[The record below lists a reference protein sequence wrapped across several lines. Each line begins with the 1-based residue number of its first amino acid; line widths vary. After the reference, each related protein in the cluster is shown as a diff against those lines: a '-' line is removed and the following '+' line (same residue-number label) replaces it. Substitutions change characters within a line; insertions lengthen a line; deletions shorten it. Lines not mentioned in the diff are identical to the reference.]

1 MSNRFQLYHNVAI
14 TNKVRPI
21 SLMQFLSFI
30 VYLQLLLSFV
40 RNSAL
45 SKFQFESLLIYCFKK
60 SRTQNIVNMHSC
72 TIYCVALFLIIQHVT
87 YVSMITSLLVALKI
101 RLIRV
106 ICVRYFSTL
115 SK

>member
-1 MSNRFQLYHNVAI
+1 MSNSFQLYHNVAI

-30 VYLQLLLSFV
+30 VYFQLFFSFV

-60 SRTQNIVNMHSC
+60 SRTQNIVNMHSG
-72 TIYCVALFLIIQHVT
+72 TIDCVALFLIIQHGT
-87 YVSMITSLLVALKI
+87 YESMITNLLAALKI
-101 RLIRV
+101 RVIRV